1 MEILS
6 RVYIARSNDST
17 RKVYPLF
24 SRNSEVWHASCVVG
38 HLDLTDI
45 VVLRDWK
52 AYARGSRPNHSEW
65 DSCFLTLQ
73 KQRNTLEL
81 VHASTEIHQ
90 KKRKVWTEVGLLKC
104 LQIRNSYSS
113 LESESRSLRKT
124 PWHCADECCLI
135 ICVVWG
141 YIWCC
146 WVRRRDI
153 GRVRRCRIERRSI
166 WCRIG
171 WVASGVQASSISC
184 SIGGRCILKSAS
196 RESRFFQSWS
206 RCINGLDETH
216 IAGDWSP
223 KRICPARDV
232 VDWCKKYNK
241 QYNVFNRGPFWGCTR
256 AQSKLH
262 LEIILN

>member
-6 RVYIARSNDST
+6 RVDIARSNDST
-17 RKVYPLF
+17 RKVYPFF

-38 HLDLTDI
+38 HLDVTNI

-73 KQRNTLEL
+73 KQRNTLKL

-135 ICVVWG
+135 ICGVWC
-141 YIWCC
+141 YIWCW
-146 WVRRRDI
+146 WVRWRD
-153 GRVRRCRIERRSI
+153 
-166 WCRIG
+166 IG
-171 WVASGVQASSISC
+171 WVASGVQACSIIC

-196 RESRFFQSWS
+196 RERHFFQSWS
-206 RCINGLDETH
+206 RYITVLDETH
-216 IAGDWSP
+216 IARDRSP
-223 KRICPARDV
+223 KRICPARDA
-232 VDWCKKYNK
+232 VDWCKKYYK
-241 QYNVFNRGPFWGCTR
+241 QYNLFIWGPF
-256 AQSKLH
+256 
-262 LEIILN
+262 